1 MKTED
6 LIGALAQDAAVTWKL
21 SSRLALAF
29 SLGALIST
37 IIFALAVG
45 LRPDLLAV
53 GGSARF
59 LFKFLFALA
68 LLLGAAGAVTQ
79 IGRPAARIGPWAFV
93 LVALPIA
100 LAFAVMVELVVTP
113 EALWGARL
121 VGRNAAF
128 CLTVIPI
135 LALGP
140 LACLLIALRESAPAR
155 PGLAGAVAGL
165 AASGIAA
172 TLYASHCPDDSPLFV
187 AVWYCSA
194 IAIVVGAGYL
204 MGARVL
210 RW

>member
-6 LIGALAQDAAVTWKL
+6 LIGVLAQDAPVAWRL

-29 SLGALIST
+29 SLGALIAT
-37 IIFALAVG
+37 TLFALAVG
-45 LRPDLLAV
+45 VRPDLLAV

-68 LLLGAAGAVTQ
+68 LLLGAAGAVTR
-79 IGRPAARIGPWAFV
+79 IGRPGVEIGPWAFL

-100 LAFAVMVELVVTP
+100 LAFAVMVEMVVTP
-113 EALWGARL
+113 EALWATRL

-135 LALGP
+135 LALAP
-140 LACLLIALRESAPAR
+140 LACLIVALRDSAPSR

-187 AVWYCSA
+187 AVWYSSA
-194 IAIVVGAGYL
+194 IAMVVAAGYL
-204 MGARVL
+204 MGARFL

>member
-1 MKTED
+1 
-6 LIGALAQDAAVTWKL
+6 
-21 SSRLALAF
+21 
-29 SLGALIST
+29 
-37 IIFALAVG
+37 
-45 LRPDLLAV
+45 
-53 GGSARF
+53 
-59 LFKFLFALA
+59 
-68 LLLGAAGAVTQ
+68 
-79 IGRPAARIGPWAFV
+79 
-93 LVALPIA
+93 
-100 LAFAVMVELVVTP
+100 MVELFVTP
-113 EALWGARL
+113 EALWVTRL

-187 AVWYCSA
+187 AVWYSSA
-194 IAIVVGAGYL
+194 IAIVVGVGYL
-204 MGARVL
+204 MGARFL